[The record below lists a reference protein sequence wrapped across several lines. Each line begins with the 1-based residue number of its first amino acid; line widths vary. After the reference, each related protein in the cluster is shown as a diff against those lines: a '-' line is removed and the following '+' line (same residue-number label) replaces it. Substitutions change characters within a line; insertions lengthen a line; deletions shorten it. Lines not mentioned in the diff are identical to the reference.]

1 MNPDILK
8 NLKYNITVNLLDG
21 AFFGLGIGFASFV
34 AILPLFV
41 GTLTTS
47 AMLIGLI
54 PAIRGAGWLFPQIL
68 TAKRVAGLKRY
79 KPMVVIM
86 TLNERLPYLA
96 MAVVAWAIPN
106 MNTTTALILTFTI
119 LSWNGLGSGLAAN
132 PWQSMIAK
140 IIPSDYR
147 GTFFGFQAAGANLA
161 SSLSAIL
168 AGLILQNLNNNLDYI
183 LCFLLAFASMAISY
197 VFLSLTREP
206 ENAPREDMPVLTDFW
221 GNLGTILHK
230 DRNFRWYLVVRMLS
244 LVGTMGFSFYAIY
257 VIQFNGVNEFGVGL
271 MTGAF
276 LGSQIILNPL
286 LGWLGDRWSHRGVME
301 LGLIAAM
308 VSGLIAWQANSSAW
322 FYLAFILAG
331 TANVAIW
338 TIGLAI
344 ILEFGSEDDRPAYIG
359 LSNTLVAP
367 VAILA
372 PFFGG
377 WLADTAG
384 YPITFAASAAAAL
397 VTVIVLQFF
406 LNDPRKGR
414 PKNAPERE
422 QIPAATQP

>member
-8 NLKYNITVNLLDG
+8 NLKYNVIVNLLDG
-21 AFFGLGIGFASFV
+21 AFFGLGMGFASFV

-79 KPMVVIM
+79 KPMVLLM

-96 MAVVAWAIPN
+96 MAGVAWALPN
-106 MNTTTALILTFTI
+106 MTSSTALILTFTI

-147 GTFFGFQAAGANLA
+147 GTFFGFQAASANLA
-161 SSLSAIL
+161 ASLSAIL
-168 AGLILQNLNNNLDYI
+168 AGLILQNLTGNLDYI
-183 LCFLLAFASMAISY
+183 LCFLLAFASMAVSY
-197 VFLSLTREP
+197 IFLALTREP
-206 ENAPREDMPVLTDFW
+206 ENVPREDLPVLTDFW
-221 GNLGTILHK
+221 GNVGTILNK

-257 VIQFNGVNEFGVGL
+257 VIQFSGVDEFSVGL

-301 LGLIAAM
+301 LGLVAALL
-308 VSGLIAWQANSSAW
+308 SGVIAWQAPSPAW
-322 FYLAFILAG
+322 FYLSFVLAG

-344 ILEFGSEDDRPAYIG
+344 ILEFGSEEDRPAYIG

-372 PFFGG
+372 PFLGG
-377 WLADTAG
+377 WLADKAG
-384 YPITFAASAAAAL
+384 FSMTFITSAVASLA
-397 VTVIVLQFF
+397 TVIVLQFF
-406 LNDPRKGR
+406 MRDPRH
-414 PKNAPERE
+414 ER
-422 QIPAATQP
+422 QKASLNSSQPPAV